1 MTDFVTGTDGY
12 DGISDGEGVLNWAK
26 DSVVPAVFGDT
37 KCAPCRP
44 HIRLSISR
52 RTAGLIRA
60 CRRTADNDKKFALW
74 ERNYMMG
81 HNKLIGGIFLEQRR
95 GKRRDE
101 RFCSG
106 RFSLFYP
113 ACYSED
119 PDVAPFGP
127 QYMPELDEEFQ
138 ESLVVQSSLGKSTQE
153 EVCAELALGG
163 DGMFCGKC
171 LETLTSTVGGLSKT
185 IKRFQHT
192 GDCGSCYEQC
202 VLLVGPNTADKLSQ
216 DEVCGLCTYQDTSA
230 LGFSTVGNMDWL
242 TPPATVNYLGG
253 LLDSTGYPN
262 PTQVYGWD
270 AKAPGAVDIHIVA
283 SKSTAPH
290 YDTLMKD
297 VAASMGL
304 QPESD
309 GSASTRLRPHL
320 SMHMVQTASRVG
332 RKLAGEW
339 EDGAEGIAGKNAFWS
354 DAPKEHTVR
363 LHVMKGTNPTPVEA
377 IDKLVD
383 LWRVASTT
391 PDGFQ
396 LAGKTIAKVVS
407 DHSVCTQDRTSCLAT
422 SCETCLD
429 DTQERGVDLSK
440 VEKQC
445 SSFFSGGPLARDDG
459 ERYDCAVRLGGG
471 DTATSAD
478 GDGRRFGRVEVK
490 NGNTWGTVCSTGW
503 DDSDAEVLCKSI
515 GYEGGIAKTVATN
528 CVESERDDWRL
539 TPAATV
545 GTKGVASV
553 DAAANSVTLAPTCT
567 ADNPNTPAIEN
578 AGDSDLIEAC
588 SAVDINAAT
597 ARSDCL
603 GTEQCVETNAGSAAS
618 NPADAAACAQ
628 VSLDLGANFGDR
640 CGGIQTA
647 KMCSGTPSSPTTGI
661 CHGWSTNLQT
671 TSSAGSCFG
680 LDQTECGASVGCTWL
695 ADPSCAQHFAA
706 SATCQ
711 GGETACEDANGVA
724 ITRTSCEAAH
734 SNCYYLEHQFTRE
747 RGDWMTGTVDFAG
760 VATPDCPPGCT
771 YSDDDSNF
779 NWETDPYV
787 RVDGMG
793 SSGESGYIG
802 QGPSACTYTP
812 PSGCFFNSAA
822 GTCAEAASISVA
834 ADAAACA
841 AVVDPTSAVA
851 ASCVVNPSLGT
862 DEHENDV
869 SRCAGVT
876 NLATDAAC
884 LAVNAQS
891 CEDDPMNTCTF
902 VAACAYDPGQTVEDV
917 CVSVQKAAPGSGAAC
932 TWTDGIAASISPGQT
947 LSLVSAD
954 GKDCAATPVG
964 ADLVVE
970 SVAGAVVT
978 MQTDITSTD
987 SQAHENCVLSASQCE
1002 STSDGRIDYAELT
1015 KAAGST
1021 CNLKIV
1027 ARAGLFGAE
1036 SRWQLDPHLDGPTG
1050 GFSADM
1056 EQTIS
1061 VFDYLTPGVHK
1072 LKVTDTGKD
1081 GWQPLWERDLV
1092 PLYPEC
1098 EEFWKYQV
1106 GDCRL
1111 CVADKSSP
1119 TCTGN
1124 PDGIDCAALFSASGD
1139 DTSRS
1144 CPDGCTFRSPY
1155 TDCEDQCAACA
1166 SPCTG
1171 QSDRTTCEAVTWNA
1185 QGSQRGNRCVAWN
1198 YWPESASTDTAA
1210 QAVCNAVNIDSPD
1223 PESEMGVVAMR
1234 CGDASMQLW
1243 DIGNWD
1249 AYCKYEPAV
1258 NMCKWDDDNGCV
1270 DDDPC
1275 PYMQDGVCDLGMAGN
1290 YRCAA
1295 GDWQDCGNPL
1305 LCDIEKGESCN
1316 RHLESAGDDATAGS
1330 IEVIDRVCTDENGRG
1345 CGNANDAG
1353 CTCVDGESKFLQ
1365 WVHEGMNQD
1374 PDPSQWSFEG
1384 EVVCGSCPGNKFFP
1398 GGLGCDMQ
1406 GALDESRMTCYGKP
1420 GCSVAFSD
1428 EDATSTRA
1436 RDQTSC
1442 PATCQYEQLSGS
1454 WSNDC
1459 TFDPYSEFM
1468 DSGYP
1473 TASQVEAACNSYN
1486 AGRCVY
1492 VPSEYSY
1499 DTGHCDTCRETRTD
1513 AYATPSPRTSS
1524 ECAALHQCAWTSGHA
1539 DSMSCV
1545 LDSSDQAGSS
1555 DDTCDTSATT
1565 EAGCCMGDRVTLT
1578 CTGVAD
1584 DPNEICDM
1592 DQSTMHT
1599 NMGFDCPSGCAT
1611 SHRCSDSDGDTCLYT
1626 SKGSCNAAPLETP
1639 GTAAVSWRGSGGTC
1653 PHLPTWTETTCTAPY
1668 GQGEMASPVWLAD
1681 VHCTGTEDSL
1691 CSCKQ
1696 THENGGPV
1704 EWGAGLWLCDN
1715 QHSLD
1720 AGVEC
1725 FGVQETQPERMKDCD
1740 GVCVPTSVQGDGWC
1754 DEGEFNAQMNC
1765 QQLGCDGGDCTTGC
1779 QPAPTQCASGKWGCD
1794 NGVCIDGSQRCDN
1807 IPDCGGDDKSDEK
1820 HCGDVFCCSDGTAC
1834 IPNGWR
1840 NDGWPDCLDGSD
1852 EAGLQ
1857 EYNKANWNFNNLYC
1871 RGVLPMCD
1879 LYMQDRD
1886 LSCSETILPG
1896 DGCPSGKWGDGNCD
1910 DRCGTA
1916 RCNYDGGDC
1925 PVGLDMLSCPFRKSP
1940 GPNGEPAL
1948 YGPHGTACSS
1958 IVAEDS
1964 CDAAAQCSW
1973 RTTNSSG
1980 VVTGECQDG
1989 PMDFWYNGRCD
2000 LQVRCLPHAPRFFC
2014 VPFSRRANVLQ
2025 RLTHLAVAPV
2035 QRVVLQFR
2043 Q

>member
-1 MTDFVTGTDGY
+1 
-12 DGISDGEGVLNWAK
+12 
-26 DSVVPAVFGDT
+26 
-37 KCAPCRP
+37 
-44 HIRLSISR
+44 
-52 RTAGLIRA
+52 
-60 CRRTADNDKKFALW
+60 
-74 ERNYMMG
+74 MMG
-81 HNKLIGGIFLEQRR
+81 HNKLIGGIFLEQKR

-101 RFCSG
+101 RFCTG

-127 QYMPELDEEFQ
+127 EYAPELDEEFQ

-163 DGMFCGKC
+163 DGKFCVKC

-202 VLLVGPNTADKLSQ
+202 VLLVGPNTEDQLSQ
-216 DEVCGLCTYQDTSA
+216 DEVCGLCTFQDTSA

-283 SKSTAPH
+283 SKSTAPN
-290 YDTLMKD
+290 YDTFMKD

-320 SMHMVQTASRVG
+320 AMHMVKTASRVG

-339 EDGAEGIAGKNAFWS
+339 EDGSEGIAGKNAFWS
-354 DAPKEHTVR
+354 DVPKEHTVR

-377 IDKLVD
+377 IDQLVD
-383 LWRVASTT
+383 LWRVASNT

-396 LAGKTIAKVVS
+396 LAGKQIAKVVS

-422 SCETCLD
+422 TCETCLD
-429 DTQERGVDLSK
+429 DTEERGADLSK
-440 VEKQC
+440 VEKEC
-445 SSFFSGGPLARDDG
+445 SSFFSGGPLERDDG

-471 DTATSAD
+471 DTATAVD

-490 NGNTWGTVCSTGW
+490 NGNTWGTICSTGW
-503 DDSDAEVLCKSI
+503 DDTEADVLCKSI
-515 GYEGGIAKTVATN
+515 GFEGGVAKTVATN
-528 CVESERDDWRL
+528 CIESERDDWRL

-545 GTKGVASV
+545 GTKAVASV
-553 DAAANSVTLAPTCT
+553 DAAANSITLAPTCT
-567 ADNPNTPAIEN
+567 ADNPSTPAVEN
-578 AGDSDLIEAC
+578 AGRSDLIEIC
-588 SAVDINAAT
+588 NAVDVNAAT
-597 ARSDCL
+597 ARLDCL

-618 NPADAAACAQ
+618 NPADAAACQQ
-628 VSLDLGANFGDR
+628 VSLDLGVNFGDR
-640 CGGIQTA
+640 CGAIQTA
-647 KMCSGTPSSPTTGI
+647 KTCTGTPSPAAGV
-661 CHGWSTNLQT
+661 CHGWS
-671 TSSAGSCFG
+671 SALDATCFG
-680 LDQTECGASVGCTWL
+680 QDQSSCGSDTDCTWV
-695 ADPSCAQHFAA
+695 AAPTCAQHFAA

-711 GGETACEDANGVA
+711 GAPSECKSQNGLA
-724 ITRTSCEAAH
+724 LTRTSCEAAH
-734 SNCYYLEHQFTRE
+734 SDCIYLEHEFTRE
-747 RGDWMTGTVDFAG
+747 RGDWLTGTVDFAG

-779 NWETDPYV
+779 QWESDPYK
-787 RVDGMG
+787 RVDG
-793 SSGESGYIG
+793 SQPPGYPAEG
-802 QGPSACTYTP
+802 YTSEGPLACTYTP

-822 GTCAEAASISVA
+822 GTCAETASISVA

-851 ASCVVNPSLGT
+851 ATCTPVDPNVPS
-862 DEHENDV
+862 DV
-869 SRCAGVT
+869 SACAGVT
-876 NLATDAAC
+876 GANLATDTAC
-884 LAVNAQS
+884 LAVNAQACADDSTS
-891 CEDDPMNTCTF
+891 CTEPGFT
-902 VAACAYDPGQTVEDV
+902 AACTYTSAQTVKDV
-917 CVSVQKAAPGSGAAC
+917 CNGVNGGVC

-947 LSLVSAD
+947 LSLVSVD
-954 GKDCAATPVG
+954 GKECAATPVG

-987 SQAHENCVLSASQCE
+987 SQAGENCALSASQCA
-1002 STSDGRIDYAELT
+1002 STSDGRIDYTELT

-1021 CNLKIV
+1021 CNLKVI

-1056 EQTIS
+1056 EETIA
-1061 VFDYLTPGVHK
+1061 VFDFLTPGVHK
-1072 LKVTDTGKD
+1072 LKLTDTGKD

-1111 CVADKSSP
+1111 CVADKSPP

-1124 PDGIDCAALFSASGD
+1124 PGGIDCTAVFSASGD
-1139 DTSRS
+1139 NDSES
-1144 CPDGCTFRSPY
+1144 CPAGCSYRSPY
-1155 TDCEDQCAACA
+1155 TDCEEQCATCA

-1171 QSDRTTCEAVTWNA
+1171 QSDRATCKAVTWNA
-1185 QGSQRGNRCVAWN
+1185 HGSRRGNRCVAWN
-1198 YWPESASTDTAA
+1198 YWPERASTDNAA
-1210 QAVCNAVNIDSPD
+1210 QAVCNGVDIDSPD
-1223 PESEMGVVAMR
+1223 PESDVGEVAMR
-1234 CGDASMQLW
+1234 CNDASMQLW

-1249 AYCKYEPAV
+1249 SYCKYEPSV
-1258 NMCKWDDDNGCV
+1258 NMCEWSDQNGCV
-1270 DDDPC
+1270 DYDPC
-1275 PYMQDGVCDLGMAGN
+1275 PYMRDGVCDIGMAGN

-1295 GDWQDCGNPL
+1295 GDWHDCGNPL
-1305 LCDIEKGESCN
+1305 LCDIEKGEACN

-1330 IEVIDRVCTDENGRG
+1330 VEVVNRVCRDKNGNG
-1345 CGNANDAG
+1345 CGSANDAS
-1353 CTCVDGESKFLQ
+1353 CTCVDGESMFLQ
-1365 WVHEGMNQD
+1365 WVHEGLNQD
-1374 PDPSQWSFEG
+1374 PDPLQWSFVG
-1384 EVVCGSCPGNKFFP
+1384 EVACGSCPGNTYFP

-1406 GALDESRMTCYGKP
+1406 SALDENRWTCYGKP
-1420 GCSVAFSD
+1420 GCSAAFSA
-1428 EDATSTRA
+1428 EDATNQMDRA
-1436 RDQTSC
+1436 ATSC
-1442 PATCQYEQLSGS
+1442 PTTCEYEQLSGS
-1454 WSNDC
+1454 WSNGCD
-1459 TFDPYSEFM
+1459 FVEFLN
-1468 DSGYP
+1468 YP
-1473 TASQVEAACNSYN
+1473 TASQVETACKAYD

-1492 VPSEYSY
+1492 VPSSSSY
-1499 DTGHCDTCRETRTD
+1499 DVGHCDNCRMKRTD
-1513 AYATPSPRTSS
+1513 AWSSASPRTSS
-1524 ECAALHQCAWTSGHA
+1524 ECAALDQCDWTSGHT

-1545 LDSSDQAGSS
+1545 LDSSDEASSGSN
-1555 DDTCDTSATT
+1555 TCDSSATDET
-1565 EAGCCMGDRVTLT
+1565 GCCTGSRVTLT

-1592 DQSTMHT
+1592 DSSTTHA
-1599 NMGFDCPSGCAT
+1599 NAFYDCPSGCAT
-1611 SHRCSDSDGDTCLYT
+1611 SHRCENGNLDTCLYT
-1626 SKGSCNAAPLETP
+1626 SAGSCNPAALETP

-1653 PHLPTWTETTCTAPY
+1653 PYLPTWTETTCTAPY
-1668 GQGEMASPVWLAD
+1668 GPGRMGSPVWLAD
-1681 VHCTGTEDSL
+1681 VYCTGTEDSL

-1696 THENGGPV
+1696 THENGGPL

-1725 FGVQETQPERMKDCD
+1725 FGVQQTQPERMKDCD
-1740 GVCVPTSVQGDGWC
+1740 GVCVPASVQGDGWC

-1794 NGVCIDGSQRCDN
+1794 NGVCIDGSKRCDN

-1820 HCGDVFCCSDGTAC
+1820 HCGDVFCCSDGTTC

-1852 EAGLQ
+1852 EAELQ

-1896 DGCPSGKWGDGNCD
+1896 DGCPSANWGDGKCD
-1910 DRCGTA
+1910 ERCGTA

-1925 PVGLDMLSCPFRKSP
+1925 PVGLDMLSCPFKKSP

-1948 YGPHGTACSS
+1948 YGPDETACSS
-1958 IVAEDS
+1958 IAVKDS
-1964 CDAAAQCSW
+1964 CDVAAQCSW

-2000 LQVRCLPHAPRFFC
+2000 LQVRCLLLLC
-2014 VPFSRRANVLQ
+2014 LNVLQ

-2035 QRVVLQFR
+2035 QRVVL
-2043 Q
+2043 